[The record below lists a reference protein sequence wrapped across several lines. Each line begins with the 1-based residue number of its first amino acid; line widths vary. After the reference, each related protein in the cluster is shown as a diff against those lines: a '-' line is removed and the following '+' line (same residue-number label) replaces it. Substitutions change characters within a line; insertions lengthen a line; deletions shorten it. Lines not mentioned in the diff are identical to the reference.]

1 MSTLER
7 WWRRCF
13 EDIGGSEPPDC
24 VWEELQARYSEP
36 HRAYHT
42 LQHLEECFGW
52 FEQVRALARQPGD
65 IAFALFYHDAIY
77 DTHASDNEAQSAKL
91 AADVLSE
98 YVRGDAD
105 AARVSSLIMATT
117 HDAQLKD
124 ADACLLVD
132 IDLSILGAEPAR
144 FDEYE
149 QQIRSNM
156 NGCRPSNFVPAAAR
170 YCGRCRRGRR
180 STPWRFSGT
189 GWRRRRGKIWRD
201 RSRLFQTPRPCI
213 SQAS

>member
-7 WWRRCF
+7 WWKRCF

-36 HRAYHT
+36 QRAYHT

-52 FEQVRALARQPGD
+52 FEQVRALGHQPGD

-77 DTHASDNEAQSAKL
+77 DTHASDNEAQSAAL
-91 AADVLSE
+91 AADVLGE
-98 YVRGDAD
+98 YVRGDSD
-105 AARVSSLIMATT
+105 AARVSSLIMATK
-117 HDAQLKD
+117 HDAAPKD

-149 QQIRSNM
+149 RQIRAEYAW
-156 NGCRPSNFVPAAAR
+156 VPAEQFR
-170 YCGRCRRGRR
+170 TRRGEILRQMQAR
-180 STPWRFSGT
+180 PTLYGMVFF
-189 GWRRRRGKIWRD
+189 RD
-201 RSRLFQTPRPCI
+201 RLETKARQNLARSIEAL
-213 SQAS
+213 ASA

>member
-42 LQHLEECFGW
+42 LQHLQECFGW
-52 FEQVRALARQPGD
+52 FEQVRALTRQPGD

-105 AARVSSLIMATT
+105 AARVSSLIMATK
-117 HDAQLKD
+117 HDAEPSD

-149 QQIRSNM
+149 RQIRAEYAW
-156 NGCRPSNFVPAAAR
+156 VPAEQFRA
-170 YCGRCRRGRR
+170 RRGQILQQLLARP
-180 STPWRFSGT
+180 TLYGMAFF
-189 GWRRRRGKIWRD
+189 RD
-201 RSRLFQTPRPCI
+201 RLEAKARQNLARSVAALT
-213 SQAS
+213 SV

>member
-13 EDIGGSEPPDC
+13 EDIGGSAPPDC

-52 FEQVRALARQPGD
+52 FEQVRALAHQPGD

-77 DTHASDNEAQSAKL
+77 DTHASDNEAQSAKF
-91 AADVLSE
+91 AADVLGE

-105 AARVSSLIMATT
+105 AARVSSLIMATK
-117 HDAQLKD
+117 HDAEPRD

-149 QQIRSNM
+149 RQIRAEYEW
-156 NGCRPSNFVPAAAR
+156 VPAEQFRA
-170 YCGRCRRGRR
+170 RRGQILQQLLARP
-180 STPWRFSGT
+180 TLYGMAFF
-189 GWRRRRGKIWRD
+189 RD
-201 RSRLFQTPRPCI
+201 RLEQKARQNLTRSVAAL
-213 SQAS
+213 AGG

>member
-42 LQHLEECFGW
+42 LQHLQECFGW

-105 AARVSSLIMATT
+105 AARVSSLIMATK
-117 HDAQLKD
+117 HGAEPSD

-149 QQIRSNM
+149 RQIRAEYAW
-156 NGCRPSNFVPAAAR
+156 VPAEQFRA
-170 YCGRCRRGRR
+170 RRGQILQQLLAR
-180 STPWRFSGT
+180 PALYGMAFF
-189 GWRRRRGKIWRD
+189 RD
-201 RSRLFQTPRPCI
+201 RLEAKARQNLARSVAALT
-213 SQAS
+213 SV

>member
-91 AADVLSE
+91 AADVLGE
-98 YVRGDAD
+98 YVRGDSD
-105 AARVSSLIMATT
+105 AARVSSLIMATK
-117 HDAQLKD
+117 HDAEPRD
-124 ADACLLVD
+124 ADASLLVD

-149 QQIRSNM
+149 RQVR
-156 NGCRPSNFVPAAAR
+156 FEYEWVPVEQFRA
-170 YCGRCRRGRR
+170 RRGQILQQLLARP
-180 STPWRFSGT
+180 TLYGMAFF
-189 GWRRRRGKIWRD
+189 RD
-201 RSRLFQTPRPCI
+201 RLEAKARQNLARSVAAL
-213 SQAS
+213 AGA